1 MRTNKLKGIS
11 ELFFIFL
18 KIGAFTFG
26 GGYAMLPIIYSEL
39 CEKRSL
45 ATEPEM
51 DKIIVISQSLPGV
64 MAVNCA
70 TQVGYRFYGP
80 VGAIICTIGV
90 TLPSM
95 LIIMLLAGLIM
106 KYRTN
111 PYVASAFFMIRA
123 AVVGLI
129 TAAAFKMGRGLFR
142 SPLQLT
148 LLVIAIIC
156 MAAASFNPVF
166 VIIGGGIAGLLV
178 TRKDVASK

>member
-1 MRTNKLKGIS
+1 MTKRIKGLS
-11 ELFFIFL
+11 DLFLIFF

-45 ATEPEM
+45 ITKEEM

-70 TQVGYRFYGP
+70 TQVGYQLYGAI
-80 VGAIICTIGV
+80 GAIICTVGV

-95 LIIMLLAGLIM
+95 LIITLLAGIIM

-129 TAAAFKMGRGLFR
+129 TAAAFKMGKGLYR
-142 SPLQLT
+142 CPLQVVLMV
-148 LLVIAIIC
+148 LAIIFL
-156 MAAASFNPVF
+156 AAAAFNPVLI
-166 VIIGGGIAGLLV
+166 IIGGGLVGLLV
-178 TRKDVASK
+178 TRKDVRSK

>member
-1 MRTNKLKGIS
+1 MTHKFKGLG
-11 ELFFIFL
+11 ELFLIFL

-39 CEKRSL
+39 CEQRSL
-45 ATEPEM
+45 ATEEEM

-70 TQVGYRFYGP
+70 TQVGYRFYGA
-80 VGAIICTIGV
+80 VGAIVCTVGV

-111 PYVASAFFMIRA
+111 PYVSSAFFMIRA

-129 TAAAFKMGRGLFR
+129 TAAALKMGRGLYR
-142 SPLQLT
+142 SPIQLAM
-148 LLVIAIIC
+148 LIVAIIC
-156 MAAASFNPVF
+156 MALGAFNPVF
-166 VIIGGGIAGLLV
+166 VIIGGGLAGLLV
-178 TRKDVASK
+178 TRKDVTSK